1 MSALAAVFLRF
12 VLEKK
17 RKFSH
22 IPSSVKKEVRSE
34 LLAIG
39 REDLIDEKMTT
50 EY

>member
-1 MSALAAVFLRF
+1 MSALAVVFLNF
-12 VLEKK
+12 VLEKR

-22 IPSSVKKEVRSE
+22 IPSSVKEEVREE
-34 LLAIG
+34 LISMG